1 MSMINLFLRKVKVR
15 ESQHGIVMVV
25 TAYVLSFAML
35 IVGSDV
41 FYTINSAAAG
51 INTDT
56 VEEAK
61 ELTTEGNL
69 NPQNLNLQTVSLKE
83 TAAKNSSGTE
93 TNTESTSAIS
103 EPATYEIFEGETLA
117 KTIIAD
123 GDTVWLMSHDL
134 TEEEY
139 NNRLKQVR
147 ELESAAEDAKIA
159 YAAKE
164 ESASATEIESLSV
177 EEEITTIIDLTA
189 DEVQMLERIVQAEA
203 GGEDMIGKILIANV
217 IFNRIASEDFP
228 DNVEDVIFQQKHG
241 DYQFSPVSNDS
252 YWSVSISED
261 TEEAVMRALEG
272 EDYSEGALYFM
283 ARKRTS
289 ASNAQWFDR
298 NLLWLFKHGGHEFY
312 K

>member
-1 MSMINLFLRKVKVR
+1 MINLFLQKVKVH
-15 ESQHGIVMVV
+15 ESQHGIVMVI

-56 VEEAK
+56 VEEAE
-61 ELTTEGNL
+61 ELTSGGNL
-69 NPQNLNLQTVSLKE
+69 NPQNLNLQTLNLKNTAVSNSADKE
-83 TAAKNSSGTE
+83 M
-93 TNTESTSAIS
+93 NTDSRSVIS
-103 EPATYEIFEGETLA
+103 EPVTYEVCEGDKLA
-117 KTIIAD
+117 QTIILV
-123 GDTVWLMSHDL
+123 GDTVWLMSHNA
-134 TEEEY
+134 TEKEY
-139 NNRLKQVR
+139 SKRLEQVN
-147 ELESAAEDAKIA
+147 ELEASAKATQIA

-164 ESASATEIESLSV
+164 ESAAATEIESLAME
-177 EEEITTIIDLTA
+177 EEEISTIMELSE
-189 DEVQMLERIVQAEA
+189 DEVLMLERIVQAEA

-228 DNVEDVIFQQKHG
+228 DNVEDVIFQQEQG

-252 YWSVSISED
+252 YWSVSISTD

-289 ASNAQWFDR
+289 ASNAQWFDN

>member
-1 MSMINLFLRKVKVR
+1 MSMINLFLQKVKVR
-15 ESQHGIVMVV
+15 ESQHGIVMVI

-61 ELTTEGNL
+61 ELTSGGNL
-69 NPQNLNLQTVSLKE
+69 NPQNLNLQTLNLKD
-83 TAAKNSSGTE
+83 TATRNLAGDVKDTKS
-93 TNTESTSAIS
+93 IS
-103 EPATYEIFEGETLA
+103 EIAEPVTYEICEGETLA
-117 KTIIAD
+117 QTIILD
-123 GDTVWLMSHDL
+123 GDTVWLMSHDV

-139 NNRLKQVR
+139 NKRLEQIT
-147 ELESAAEDAKIA
+147 ELESSAEADKKA

-164 ESASATEIESLSV
+164 ESASAAKIESLSV
-177 EEEITTIIDLTA
+177 EEEISTIMDLTE
-189 DEVQMLERIVQAEA
+189 DEIGMLERIVQAEA

-228 DNVEDVIFQQKHG
+228 DNVEDVIFQQTQG
-241 DYQFSPVSNDS
+241 DYQFSPVANDR
-252 YWSVSISED
+252 YWSVSVSED
-261 TEEAVMRALEG
+261 TREAVTRALEG

-289 ASNAQWFDR
+289 ASNAQWFDN